1 MELFSGRLTTQSP
14 QSAENYLTLR
24 NSNEPTKTF
33 NVPQHYL
40 YPLDSRDIN
49 INPNLV
55 QNPGW

>member
-1 MELFSGRLTTQSP
+1 MELFSGRIYE
-14 QSAENYLTLR
+14 SAVNNLTLR

-33 NVPQHYL
+33 NVPHHYL